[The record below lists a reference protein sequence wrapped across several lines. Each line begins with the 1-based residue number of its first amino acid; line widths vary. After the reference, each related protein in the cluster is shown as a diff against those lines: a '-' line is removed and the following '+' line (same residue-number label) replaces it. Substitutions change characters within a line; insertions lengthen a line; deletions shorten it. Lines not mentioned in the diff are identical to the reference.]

1 MVHKSLYVEDKKSEE
16 KCSNYTVKPERDIAD
31 LWKIAGTKQITEWAG
46 IKQSLAI
53 LGIQGLINV
62 IKQLNINND
71 LNKYKQM

>member
-1 MVHKSLYVEDKKSEE
+1 MIHKSLYVEDKKSEE
-16 KCSNYTVKPERDIAD
+16 KCSNYTAKHKRDVAD